1 MSVVSN
7 DDMQDAAA
15 AAVKSDEPPAQPP
28 APVEEPVQVPTLS
41 EHVPH
46 AELRYGRAQVEVRG
60 YELAIAGL
68 EMELRG
74 AETKAN
80 GDITRIESDAAS
92 EIAEIEGSRNRRV
105 ARIKEDFIADT
116 TNIKRRLEDLKEAR
130 DMLQAMVDVH
140 AIRHPKPEETPDAE
154 TDPQSDPQRT
164 GEAAGGGGQPPEQG
178 AGGGAAG

>member
-1 MSVVSN
+1 MTVVSDN
-7 DDMQDAAA
+7 DVKAAA
-15 AAVKSDEPPAQPP
+15 EEAAAKPAQPP
-28 APVEEPVQVPTLS
+28 APIEEPVEVPTLS

-74 AETKAN
+74 AEQKAS

-105 ARIKEDFIADT
+105 ARIKEDFVADT
-116 TNIKRRLEDLKEAR
+116 SNINRRLEDLKEAR

-140 AIRHPKPEETPDAE
+140 ALRHPKTEDSTDDKRSDADVASGAEPDP
-154 TDPQSDPQRT
+154 DGT
-164 GEAAGGGGQPPEQG
+164 GEAASDDRHQG
-178 AGGGAAG
+178 